1 MADVF
6 SKIKSGVNRGI
17 TTISVK
23 SSSALEKSKIK
34 THIETLNREIERER
48 NVSGEEAYKLW
59 SEGTTDFSSV
69 FAHFE
74 TMKAKYDE
82 IDALNAELAAI
93 DERDNQILGNNA
105 PVVEAPVSN
114 TPKVFCTQC
123 GAQCEANVKF
133 CTKCG
138 NKIAE

>member
-6 SKIKSGVNRGI
+6 EKIKSSVNRGI

-23 SSSALEKSKIK
+23 GSSVLEKTKIK

-48 NVSGEEAYKLW
+48 VIAGSKAYDLW
-59 SEGTTDFSSV
+59 LENATDFSPV

-82 IDALNAELAAI
+82 IDALNQELILI
-93 DERDNQILGNNA
+93 DEKENQILGNNNEPEI
-105 PVVEAPVSN
+105 PVNNVQ
-114 TPKVFCTQC
+114 KIFCTQC
-123 GAQCEANVKF
+123 GTQYDVGIKF

-138 NKIAE
+138 NKMVE